1 MASIISSIGVY
12 NCHYYILHYKS
23 CGVCNRST
31 MLVFFCSTHVLTTT
45 HCSFTACSCCS
56 LMQAALHLGKHES
69 CAPYLLGATHATEP
83 PPLIVQGALL
93 MLPLLTTRLPA
104 GDSSTG
110 LPSWCLPEVPLLQ
123 LGRRNNMYALRPVTS
138 VPLSSPI
145 RASSVYFAN
154 QVSQGIV

>member
-31 MLVFFCSTHVLTTT
+31 MLVFSVYTCSHYT

-83 PPLIVQGALL
+83 PPLIAQGALL
-93 MLPLLTTRLPA
+93 MLPLLTTRLPD
-104 GDSSTG
+104 GDPLTG
-110 LPSWCLPEVPLLQ
+110 YPSWYLPEVTLFLVR
-123 LGRRNNMYALRPVTS
+123 RRNNMYALRPVS
-138 VPLSSPI
+138 SAPLSLPT
-145 RASSVYFAN
+145 RESSFCFFLT
-154 QVSQGIV
+154 